1 MSDDSKPLF
10 SRPVLAAVMLFCTL
24 AIWLLNLT
32 APSSKLPTPQIEKWT
47 TTSGIPVVWI
57 KQAEWQD
64 SNKLEIRFSF
74 RSVTTNISLI
84 QTTLAMLMSDSLPL
98 STASINQRL
107 APLAASANSYYDHEN
122 QTIGLTVSNESKYL
136 VPTLSLATNWL
147 KQPDFKR
154 RTFDAWQT
162 RNKTVQ
168 PIQHELENILF
179 FDKTSKQNDTA
190 KTQVSLK
197 QVSDYYQNL
206 KSSAATIFIVGDM
219 APDIKQTVQNAIN
232 TISQDYQLSK
242 ASAEAIHYESV
253 STTIQQNE
261 GELWQTR
268 SAIALMPVSSI
279 KEWISL
285 QIWGADLVATLN
297 QQQHIDFVQLAFTLS
312 PQRPWARW
320 NIQYADN
327 ITKRISEGSYDT
339 SRFMNAKSL
348 VFVEQIPS
356 ANSKETF
363 GTLLDN
369 FKQQLEQQTLSP
381 TWWSYIATQVT
392 HEDGALTVEEFA
404 NGYKEAVD
412 SFTIEDYQTSLKHLL
427 KPSSYQ
433 EIQVYQ

>member
-1 MSDDSKPLF
+1 MSDNSKPLF
-10 SRPVLAAVMLFCTL
+10 SRPVLAAIMLFCTL

-32 APSSKLPTPQIEKWT
+32 ALNSKLPSPKIEKWT
-47 TTSGIPVVWI
+47 TTSGIPVVWL

-74 RSVTTNISLI
+74 RSVTTNITLI

-122 QTIGLTVSNESKYL
+122 QTIGLTLSNEPQYL
-136 VPTLSLATNWL
+136 TPTLSLVTNWL
-147 KQPDFKR
+147 RQPDFKP
-154 RTFDAWQT
+154 RTFDVWQ
-162 RNKTVQ
+162 NQHQAHPPV
-168 PIQHELENILF
+168 QHELEAVLF
-179 FDKTSKQNDTA
+179 FDKTNNQSNEF
-190 KTQVSLK
+190 KTEVSLK
-197 QVSDYYQNL
+197 QVTDYYQSL
-206 KSSAATIFIVGDM
+206 KSSAATVFIVGDM
-219 APDIKQTVQNAIN
+219 SPATKQIVEEAIN
-232 TISQDYQLSK
+232 TISQDYELSR
-242 ASAEAIHYESV
+242 ASAETIRYESV
-253 STTIQQNE
+253 SSTIQQNE

-285 QIWGADLVATLN
+285 QIWGADLVSTLN

-312 PQRPWARW
+312 PQRPWAWW
-320 NIQYADN
+320 NIQYRDSVTEAENEPID
-327 ITKRISEGSYDT
+327 DA
-339 SRFMNAKSL
+339 SRFMSAKSL
-348 VFVEQIPS
+348 VFVEQVPS
-356 ANSKETF
+356 VNDEKTF
-363 GTLLDN
+363 ETLLDN

-392 HEDGALTVEEFA
+392 HEDGELTVEQFA
-404 NGYKEAVD
+404 KGYKEAVD
-412 SFTIEDYQTSLKHLL
+412 SFTLEDYQTALQRLL